1 MKKIMLT
8 FTALLLAAPLYAQNQ
23 DLGGPVSEGGAVETA
38 GIDASGEDA
47 EGGLTFT
54 VTDESDWA
62 DLGVAIPAFATD
74 RDVATPANTNG
85 TAALGREVA
94 RVITANLR
102 NNGLFK
108 PVGPDALPQP
118 SFAQIRAPSWATWS
132 GRGAEMLVHGF
143 VQARGDGRLMFGCY
157 LYDVALKD
165 ELVREGW
172 VVPPAD
178 WRRAAHKCS
187 DLIYSRLTGESPFF
201 DTAVPAGA
209 RDGSPSTP

>member
-1 MKKIMLT
+1 MKKIVLT
-8 FTALLLAAPLYAQNQ
+8 FTALLLVAPLSAQNQ
-23 DLGGPVSEGGAVETA
+23 DLGGPVAEGGAVETA
-38 GIDASGEDA
+38 GVDASGEDG

-74 RDVATPANTNG
+74 RDVTTPANTNG

-118 SFAQIRAPSWATWS
+118 TFAQISSPSWT
-132 GRGAEMLVHGF
+132 
-143 VQARGDGRLMFGCY
+143 
-157 LYDVALKD
+157 
-165 ELVREGW
+165 
-172 VVPPAD
+172 
-178 WRRAAHKCS
+178 
-187 DLIYSRLTGESPFF
+187 T
-201 DTAVPAGA
+201 
-209 RDGSPSTP
+209 